1 MIPPMIE
8 ISSLSRRFGNVR
20 ALDDIDVSLEPGAP
34 IGLVGPNGA
43 GKTTLLSIL
52 CGFLLPSSGSVRLF
66 GHPPL
71 HKALHGRVAILPQ
84 DAALVK
90 GVPIGLQLR
99 FFAEL
104 QGYSRADARTQADR
118 VLTEVGLPKAA
129 AKPPEAFSHG
139 MLKRVAIAQAFIGEP
154 DLILLDEP
162 TAGLDPTTAGHL
174 RDLIRRT
181 ASRCNF
187 IISSH
192 NLQDIE
198 DLCGSVLILAGGR
211 LERYKPLSELVGRS
225 SCLTFRLEQA
235 APDGVEAIFQALPD
249 VTQVETSETGGHYLL
264 VHYRQAA
271 GDAAQLQILQTL
283 QQAGLR
289 FLEMSRGQPLEQRV
303 MDITR

>member
-1 MIPPMIE
+1 MSSTMIE
-8 ISSLSRRFGNVR
+8 IAGLSRRFGNVH
-20 ALDDIDVSLEPGAP
+20 ALQGIDIELPAGAP

-52 CGFLLPSSGSVRLF
+52 CGFLRPSSGIVRLF

-71 HKALHGRVAILPQ
+71 DKALHGRVAILPQ

-90 GVPIGLQLR
+90 GVPIGIQLQ

-104 QGYSRADARTQADR
+104 QGYSRRNARAQAEQA
-118 VLTEVGLPKAA
+118 LSEVGLSNSG
-129 AKPPEAFSHG
+129 AKPPETFSHG

-162 TAGLDPTTAGHL
+162 TAGLDPATASRL
-174 RDLIRRT
+174 RDLIRPT
-181 ASRCNF
+181 AEHSNF

-192 NLQDIE
+192 NLDDIE
-198 DLCGSVLILAGGR
+198 DLCESVLILDGGR
-211 LERYKPLSELVGRS
+211 LSQYKPLAELVGRS
-225 SCLTFRLEQA
+225 TCLTFRLEQA
-235 APDGVEAIFQALPD
+235 PPAGVEAIFAALPD
-249 VTQVETSETGGHYLL
+249 VTRVETSETGGHYLL
-264 VHYRQAA
+264 VHYRESA

-289 FLEMSRGQPLEQRV
+289 FLDMSRGQPLERRV
-303 MDITR
+303 MDIVK